1 MQKNRNQHYAPFSE
15 TVGQEGL
22 LEWRSGFKVG
32 YLHATSFTS
41 QTTEEEVELYKEL
54 LGHLSCELV
63 IMQYIW
69 CSIALEA
76 ILSKLPQS
84 Q

>member
-1 MQKNRNQHYAPFSE
+1 MGR
-15 TVGQEGL
+15 EGL
-22 LEWRSGFKVG
+22 LEWRGGFKVG

-41 QTTEEEVELYKEL
+41 QSTEEEVELYKDL

-69 CSIALEA
+69 CSITLEV

-84 Q
+84 K